1 MADDDPL
8 GARVGR
14 ASTRGAQL
22 AFDDLGVPLEEAS
35 FVVVDLETTGGRP
48 APNSIADIGAVRVRG
63 GETLGEFA
71 TLVDPGEPIPAFITA
86 LTGITTAMALSA
98 PRIGEVLPSFM
109 EFLEP
114 SPDTVLVAHNAAF
127 DVGHLRAAC
136 AGLGMA
142 WPKVRVLDTVKLARR
157 VFTRDE
163 APNVKLSTLARVCR
177 ATVSPTHRALD
188 DARAT
193 VDVLHAMLARLGP
206 LGVTHLEDLASAADP
221 VPARRRG
228 KAHLAEGL
236 PHSPGVYRFIGPAGD
251 VLYVGTS
258 ANVHRRVRQYFTA
271 AETRRRIAEMVDLA
285 VRVEAKPTATV
296 LEAGVLELRDIARL
310 DPPYNR
316 RSRRPDRLPWLVL
329 TEEAHPRL
337 SITRAAPLD
346 RVADALGPFPS
357 QAQARK
363 AARLVAD
370 DCRLR
375 TCTARLPAIP
385 RARARACHLCELGRC
400 SAPCVD
406 AEGARRAPQEAA
418 AILAG
423 ACDGLWKRQTARLA
437 ALAELERFEQAGAQ
451 RDRLGAVLAAQR
463 RKERLLPLLLSREIV
478 AARREGS
485 GWQIAAI
492 RYGRLA
498 GTARAQA
505 HPLGAAEALLAVA
518 EAVGRPRLAGGAAH
532 PEETELLASWL
543 WSRDTRLIAVS
554 GEVPVALP
562 RRSAARFRV
571 PGPQCGGEA
580 ACQADGGT

>member
-109 EFLEP
+109 EFLGP
-114 SPDTVLVAHNAAF
+114 GPDTVLVAHNAAF

-337 SITRAAPLD
+337 SITRAVPLD

-385 RARARACHLCELGRC
+385 RARVRACHLCELGRC

-437 ALAELERFEQAGAQ
+437 ALAEIE
-451 RDRLGAVLAAQR
+451 
-463 RKERLLPLLLSREIV
+463 
-478 AARREGS
+478 
-485 GWQIAAI
+485 
-492 RYGRLA
+492 
-498 GTARAQA
+498 
-505 HPLGAAEALLAVA
+505 
-518 EAVGRPRLAGGAAH
+518 
-532 PEETELLASWL
+532 
-543 WSRDTRLIAVS
+543 
-554 GEVPVALP
+554 
-562 RRSAARFRV
+562 
-571 PGPQCGGEA
+571 
-580 ACQADGGT
+580 